1 MIKRCAICN
10 IEISDTNYDNYYRFI
25 RVKYCDRC
33 CAEVQK
39 RQKKESA
46 QRKRKREKAER
57 KVAKEEQLLTDAQ
70 YIQERQKKAKELRE
84 ARSWIRELPTEE
96 QELRKQL
103 KETERKL
110 RDSEI
115 RNQQYAADYINLI
128 RRTEKL
134 EEELKKLETSK

>member
-25 RVKYCDRC
+25 RVKYCDDCRV
-33 CAEVQK
+33 EVQK

-46 QRKRKREKAER
+46 QRKRKRAKVER
-57 KVAKEEQLLTDAQ
+57 KVAKEEQLLADAQ
-70 YIQERQKKAKELRE
+70 YVQERQKKAKELRE
-84 ARSWIRELPTEE
+84 ERSCIREIPTEE

-103 KETERKL
+103 RETERRL
-110 RDSEI
+110 RDSEV

-128 RRTEKL
+128 RRTESL
-134 EEELKKLETSK
+134 EKQLTKLETNK

>member
-103 KETERKL
+103 RETERKL

>member
-25 RVKYCDRC
+25 RVKYCDECR
-33 CAEVQK
+33 AEVQK

-46 QRKRKREKAER
+46 QRKRKREKVER

-84 ARSWIRELPTEE
+84 ERSWIRELPTEE

-103 KETERKL
+103 IEAERKL

-128 RRTEKL
+128 RRTESL
-134 EEELKKLETSK
+134 EEKLKKLETSK